1 MFKKIFPIV
10 FLFTLFF
17 SSTSAAKNPNN
28 DPNLVL
34 FYQHQGLQNFLL
46 KNSIHSQ
53 YQNSLRVISFDFIS
67 FDSIQPD
74 NTDWNRIESMQFAFD
89 ESNRKV
95 YFFDHNG
102 NLDFLDPY
110 GTIAQG
116 SGYAQGAEI
125 VYFLATRHKFYGTFD
140 DNFYTSLAL
149 KAGAPTFIDNKN
161 FILFADLGIHGAALY
176 VDRKSVNLIQHDDG
190 GCIISID
197 EVQIPDAN
205 FGSTTVS
212 NRFTH
217 HYSFNTLKNV
227 ALRFIPETDNWVKIN
242 PSITNP
248 DDPNFTYDAT
258 IAEIAY
264 YLTFGKKFFHTFDDN
279 FYVNLQ

>member
-1 MFKKIFPIV
+1 MLKIIFSIL
-10 FLFTLFF
+10 FLFSLSF
-17 SSTSAAKNPNN
+17 STAFAAVNPIN

-46 KNSIHSQ
+46 KNSIHSHF
-53 YQNSLRVISFDFIS
+53 QNSLRVISFDFIS

-74 NTDWNRIESMQFAFD
+74 NTDWQHVESMQFAFD

-102 NLDFLDPY
+102 NLDFLDPN

-176 VDRKSVNLIQHDDG
+176 VDRKSVNLIQQDDG

-205 FGSTTVS
+205 FGSTQIA

-217 HYSFNTLKNV
+217 HYSFNTQKML
-227 ALRFIPETDNWVKIN
+227 AMRFIPESDNWVKIN
-242 PSITNP
+242 PTITNP

-279 FYVNLQ
+279 FYVNLN